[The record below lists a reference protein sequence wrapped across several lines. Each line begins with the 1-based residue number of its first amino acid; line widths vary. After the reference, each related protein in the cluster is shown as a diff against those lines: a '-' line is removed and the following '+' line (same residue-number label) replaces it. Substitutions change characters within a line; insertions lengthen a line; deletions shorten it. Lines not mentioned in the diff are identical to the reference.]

1 MIIGI
6 DANAFLTS
14 TPSGVEITTRDLIM
28 AILRQDTANT
38 YWLYSRAPI
47 KADLPGSDRVKN
59 IVVLGKRF
67 WTQIYLSRALKNQP
81 PDIFWSPSHTLP
93 NNLPKKSVATIHDLA
108 WYLLPQSYA
117 WKSRF
122 LSALAVRKAIKQTSK
137 LIAVSQ
143 QTKKD
148 LKRYLHVPGE
158 QIEVVYHDLRTDFRS
173 DEFDFSAVYPE
184 LDQYL
189 LCVGRVE
196 LKKNIPNLL
205 KAFAEFNLAHPK
217 IKLVLVGGR
226 GNGYASILGLIK
238 KLHLGGALKLLN
250 YVPDGHL
257 PVLYRN
263 SLGVVFP
270 SLYEGFGMPILEG
283 FASKIPVLTADVGAT
298 REIAGN
304 AAILIDPNNISA
316 IEFGLNQLV
325 DDHDLRSRLI
335 NRGQARLKE
344 FNWETSAQKVINLWK
359 TL

>member
-6 DANAFLTS
+6 DASAFLAS
-14 TPSGVEITTRDLIM
+14 APSGVEITTRDLIM
-28 AILRQDTANT
+28 AILKLDTINT
-38 YWLYSRAPI
+38 YWLYSRALI
-47 KADLPGSDRVKN
+47 RADLPWSEHVKN
-59 IVVLGKRF
+59 IVVPGKRF
-67 WTQIYLSRALKNQP
+67 WTQTHLSRALKNQP

-93 NNLPKKSVATIHDLA
+93 NNLPKKSVATVHDLA

-122 LSALAVRKAIKQTSK
+122 LSAVAVRKAIKRTSK

-148 LKRYLHVPGE
+148 LKKYLHVLGE
-158 QIEVVYHDLRTDFRS
+158 QIEVVYHALRTDFYPT
-173 DEFDFSAVYPE
+173 EFDFSTIYPE

-205 KAFAEFNLAHPK
+205 KAFAEFRISHPA
-217 IKLVLVGGR
+217 IKLVLVGGA
-226 GNGYASILGLIK
+226 GNGYASILKLIK
-238 KLHLGGALKLLN
+238 KLRLSGTVKLLN

-257 PVLYRN
+257 PVLYQK
-263 SLGVVFP
+263 SLGIVFP

-283 FASKIPVLTADVGAT
+283 FASQIPVLTADMGAT

-304 AAILIDPNNISA
+304 AALLVNPNNISA

-325 DDHDLRSRLI
+325 DDSALRSQLI
-335 NRGQARLKE
+335 TKGQVRLKD